1 METGLQIAAVVI
13 IVAGFAVVVIY
24 QRWKRTSQTQIDI
37 DTRFHED
44 EEPGNEG

>member
-13 IVAGFAVVVIY
+13 IVAGFVLVVVY

-37 DTRFHED
+37 DERLDDDD
-44 EEPGNEG
+44 EPVKDG

>member
-13 IVAGFAVVVIY
+13 IVAGFVMVVLY

-37 DTRFHED
+37 DARLDDDD
-44 EEPGNEG
+44 EPVKEG

>member
-13 IVAGFAVVVIY
+13 IVAGFAMVVVY

-37 DTRFHED
+37 DTRFHD
-44 EEPGNEG
+44 DDDPVEEG